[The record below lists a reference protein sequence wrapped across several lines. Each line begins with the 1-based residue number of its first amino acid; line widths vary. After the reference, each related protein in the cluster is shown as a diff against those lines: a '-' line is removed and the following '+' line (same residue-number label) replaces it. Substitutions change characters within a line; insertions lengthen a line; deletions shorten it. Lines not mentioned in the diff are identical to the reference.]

1 MRKKSRQAQMKE
13 NYQPQAYRTRMLK
26 EKISK
31 DVPKSINKEEA
42 GLEKKW
48 LSSN

>member
-13 NYQPQAYRTRMLK
+13 NYQPQAYHTRMLN

-42 GLEKKW
+42 GLEKKMTQ
-48 LSSN
+48 

>member
-1 MRKKSRQAQMKE
+1 MKKKSRQAQIKE
-13 NYQPQAYRTRMLK
+13 NYQPQAYRTRILK

-31 DVPKSINKEEA
+31 DVPKSINKEEG
-42 GLEKKW
+42 GLEKKC